1 MKIVCFLL
9 LISLTGCSLI
19 DRLSPST
26 AQDDVEDATGTT
38 DAVEGKTEP
47 DSASILEK
55 LRPREDPTPGDPNW
69 TPLAPQAAPELYT
82 ASTGSLFNVAKV
94 QDYYSDIKPR
104 QIGDVV
110 TVLLQENT
118 QASKTASSDTA
129 KANDLSLTPIEVGG
143 QEIKLG
149 ERNFSYSLTNTN
161 KTSGANNANQ
171 SNSIQGAI
179 SVEVINVLANGN
191 LVVRGEKWLTLNTG
205 DEYVRLSGT
214 IRPQDISA
222 DNTIASTRISN
233 ARIQYSATGDRQD
246 LQQQS
251 WLARFFN
258 IIL

>member
-1 MKIVCFLL
+1 MKVICFLL
-9 LISLTGCSLI
+9 LMSLSGCSL
-19 DRLSPST
+19 LNYLNP
-26 AQDDVEDATGTT
+26 AVQDDVEDATGST

-47 DSASILEK
+47 EMASIINMM
-55 LRPREDPTPGDPNW
+55 RQREDPKAGDPNW
-69 TPLAPQAAPELYT
+69 TPIAPQATPELYT
-82 ASTGSLFNVAKV
+82 ASTGSLFNAAKV
-94 QDYYSDIKPR
+94 QDYYSDTKPR

-118 QASKTASSDTA
+118 QASKKASSDTA
-129 KANDLSLTPIEVGG
+129 KGNDLLLEPIEFGG
-143 QEIKLG
+143 KEITLNG
-149 ERNFSYSLTNTN
+149 SSFSYKLKNDN
-161 KTSGANNANQ
+161 KTSGENNANQ
-171 SNSIQGAI
+171 SNSIQGSI
-179 SVEVINVLANGN
+179 SVEVVNVLANGN

-205 DEYVRLSGT
+205 EEYVRLSGT
-214 IRPQDISA
+214 IRPQDIRP

>member
-1 MKIVCFLL
+1 
-9 LISLTGCSLI
+9 
-19 DRLSPST
+19 
-26 AQDDVEDATGTT
+26 
-38 DAVEGKTEP
+38 
-47 DSASILEK
+47 
-55 LRPREDPTPGDPNW
+55 
-69 TPLAPQAAPELYT
+69 AA
-82 ASTGSLFNVAKV
+82 TGSLFNVAKV

-118 QASKTASSDTA
+118 QASKKASSDTA
-129 KANDLSLTPIEVGG
+129 KSNDLSLDPIQFGGKEVTLGG
-143 QEIKLG
+143 GNL
-149 ERNFSYSLTNTN
+149 SYSLKNEN
-161 KTSGANNANQ
+161 KTSGENNVNQ

-214 IRPQDISA
+214 IRPQDISPN
-222 DNTIASTRISN
+222 NTIASTRISN
-233 ARIQYSATGDRQD
+233 ARIQYSATGERQD

-258 IIL
+258 TVL

>member
-1 MKIVCFLL
+1 MKIVWLLL
-9 LISLTGCSLI
+9 LISLTGCSLN
-19 DRLSPST
+19 RLKPIT
-26 AQDDVEDATGTT
+26 QDDVVDATGTT

-47 DSASILEK
+47 DSAGLLDK
-55 LRPREDPTPGDPNW
+55 LRTREDPMPGDPSW
-69 TPLAPQAAPELYT
+69 SPIAPQAAPELYT
-82 ASTGSLFNVAKV
+82 AATGSLFNVAKV

-118 QASKTASSDTA
+118 QASKKASSDTA
-129 KANDLSLTPIEVGG
+129 KSNDLSLDPIQFGGKEVTLGG
-143 QEIKLG
+143 GNL
-149 ERNFSYSLTNTN
+149 SYSLKNEN
-161 KTSGANNANQ
+161 KTSGENNVNQ

-214 IRPQDISA
+214 IRPQDISPN
-222 DNTIASTRISN
+222 NTIASTRISN
-233 ARIQYSATGDRQD
+233 ARIQYSATGERQD

-258 IIL
+258 TVL